1 MLSTLIYLE
10 NDLDQYLMLHRT
22 KKANDVNYG
31 KWIGIGGKFEHG
43 ESPRE
48 CLEREVKEEAGQKLK
63 AAVFRGIVTFI
74 YADQEPM
81 YIFLYTGQLENN
93 EVGQTREGDLA
104 WVDKDKIFDLTLWEG
119 DRIFLKELIG
129 SSTLMDIKLVYDEN
143 DVLKLV
149 EKR

>member
-22 KKANDVNYG
+22 KKANDVNHG

-43 ESPRE
+43 ESPME

>member
-22 KKANDVNYG
+22 KKANDVNHG

-43 ESPRE
+43 ESPME
-48 CLEREVKEEAGQKLK
+48 CLEREVKEEASQNLK
-63 AAVFRGIVTFI
+63 SAVFRGIVTFI
-74 YADQEPM
+74 YGDQEPM

-119 DRIFLKELIG
+119 DRIFLKELIE

>member
-10 NDLDQYLMLHRT
+10 NDLNQYLMLHRT
-22 KKANDVNYG
+22 KKANDVNHG

-43 ESPRE
+43 ESPME
-48 CLEREVKEEAGQKLK
+48 CLEREVKEEASQNLK
-63 AAVFRGIVTFI
+63 SAVFRGIVTFI
-74 YADQEPM
+74 YADLEPM

-93 EVGQTREGDLA
+93 EVGQTKEGDLA

-119 DRIFLKELIG
+119 DRIFLKELIE

>member
-1 MLSTLIYLE
+1 
-10 NDLDQYLMLHRT
+10 
-22 KKANDVNYG
+22 
-31 KWIGIGGKFEHG
+31 
-43 ESPRE
+43 
-48 CLEREVKEEAGQKLK
+48 
-63 AAVFRGIVTFI
+63 
-74 YADQEPM
+74 M

>member
-22 KKANDVNYG
+22 KKANDVNHG

-43 ESPRE
+43 ESPME
-48 CLEREVKEEAGQKLK
+48 CLEREVKEEASQNLK
-63 AAVFRGIVTFI
+63 SAVFRGIVTFT

>member
-22 KKANDVNYG
+22 KKANDVNHG

-43 ESPRE
+43 ESPME

-81 YIFLYTGQLENN
+81 YIFLYTGRLENN
-93 EVGQTREGDLA
+93 KVGQTREGDLA

-129 SSTLMDIKLVYDEN
+129 SSALMDIKLVYDEN

>member
-22 KKANDVNYG
+22 KKANDVNHG

-43 ESPRE
+43 ESPME

-93 EVGQTREGDLA
+93 KVGQTREGDLA

-129 SSTLMDIKLVYDEN
+129 SSALMDIKLVYDEN

>member
-22 KKANDVNYG
+22 KKANDVNHG

-43 ESPRE
+43 ESPME
-48 CLEREVKEEAGQKLK
+48 CLEREVKEEASQNLK
-63 AAVFRGIVTFI
+63 SAVFRGIVTFI
-74 YADQEPM
+74 YADLEPM

-93 EVGQTREGDLA
+93 EVGQTKEGDLA

>member
-22 KKANDVNYG
+22 KKANDVNHG

-43 ESPRE
+43 ESPME
-48 CLEREVKEEAGQKLK
+48 CLEREVKEEASQNLK
-63 AAVFRGIVTFI
+63 SAVFRGIVTFI
-74 YADQEPM
+74 YADLEPM

>member
-10 NDLDQYLMLHRT
+10 NDLNQYLMLHRT
-22 KKANDVNYG
+22 KKANDINQG

-43 ESPRE
+43 ESPME
-48 CLEREVKEEAGQKLK
+48 CLEREVKEEAGQNLK
-63 AAVFRGIVTFI
+63 SAVFRGIVTFI
-74 YADQEPM
+74 YADLEPM

-93 EVGQTREGDLA
+93 EVGQTKEGDLA

-119 DRIFLKELIG
+119 DRIFLKELIE

>member
-22 KKANDVNYG
+22 KKANDVNHG

-43 ESPRE
+43 ESPME
-48 CLEREVKEEAGQKLK
+48 CLEREVKEEASQNLK
-63 AAVFRGIVTFI
+63 SAVFRGIVTFI
-74 YADQEPM
+74 YDDQEPM

-129 SSTLMDIKLVYDEN
+129 SSTLMDIKLVYDKN

>member
-10 NDLDQYLMLHRT
+10 NDLNQYLMLHRT
-22 KKANDVNYG
+22 KKANDVNHG

-43 ESPRE
+43 ESPME
-48 CLEREVKEEAGQKLK
+48 CLEREVKEEASQNLK
-63 AAVFRGIVTFI
+63 SAVFRGIVTFI

-129 SSTLMDIKLVYDEN
+129 SSTLMDIKLVYDKN
-143 DVLKLV
+143 NVLKSV

>member
-1 MLSTLIYLE
+1 
-10 NDLDQYLMLHRT
+10 
-22 KKANDVNYG
+22 
-31 KWIGIGGKFEHG
+31 FEHG
-43 ESPRE
+43 ESPME
-48 CLEREVKEEAGQKLK
+48 CLEREVKEEASQNLK
-63 AAVFRGIVTFI
+63 SAVFRGIVTFI

>member
-22 KKANDVNYG
+22 KKANDVNHG

-43 ESPRE
+43 ESPME

-143 DVLKLV
+143 DILKLV

>member
-10 NDLDQYLMLHRT
+10 NDMDQYLMLHRT
-22 KKANDVNYG
+22 KKANDVNHG

-48 CLEREVKEEAGQKLK
+48 CLEREVLEEAGQALK
-63 AAVFRGIVTFI
+63 TATYRGIVTFI

-81 YIFLYTGQLENN
+81 YIFLYTGELENN
-93 EVGQTREGDLA
+93 EVGQTHEGDLS
-104 WVDKDKIFDLTLWEG
+104 WVDKDKIFDLKLWEG
-119 DRIFLKELIG
+119 DRIFLKDLVET
-129 SSTLMDIKLVYDEN
+129 STIMDIKLVYDEN

>member
-10 NDLDQYLMLHRT
+10 NDLNQYLMLHRT
-22 KKANDVNYG
+22 KKANDVNHG

-43 ESPRE
+43 ESPME
-48 CLEREVKEEAGQKLK
+48 CLEREVKEEASQNLK
-63 AAVFRGIVTFI
+63 SAVFRGIVTFI
-74 YADQEPM
+74 YADLEPM

-93 EVGQTREGDLA
+93 EVGQTKEGDLA

>member
-22 KKANDVNYG
+22 KKANDVNHG

-43 ESPRE
+43 ESPME
-48 CLEREVKEEAGQKLK
+48 CLEREVKEEASQNLK
-63 AAVFRGIVTFI
+63 SAVFRAIVTFI

-143 DVLKLV
+143 DVLKSV

>member
-22 KKANDVNYG
+22 KKANDVNHG

-43 ESPRE
+43 ESPME
-48 CLEREVKEEAGQKLK
+48 CLEREVKEEASQNLK
-63 AAVFRGIVTFI
+63 SAVFRGVVTFI
-74 YADQEPM
+74 YANKEPM

>member
-22 KKANDVNYG
+22 KKANDVNHG

-43 ESPRE
+43 ESPME

-129 SSTLMDIKLVYDEN
+129 SSALMDIKLVYDEN

>member
-22 KKANDVNYG
+22 KKANDVNHG

-43 ESPRE
+43 ESPME

-119 DRIFLKELIG
+119 DRIFLKVLIG

>member
-10 NDLDQYLMLHRT
+10 NDLNQYLMLHRT
-22 KKANDVNYG
+22 KKANDVNHG

-43 ESPRE
+43 ESPME
-48 CLEREVKEEAGQKLK
+48 CLEREVKEETSQNLK
-63 AAVFRGIVTFI
+63 SVVFRGVVTFI

-129 SSTLMDIKLVYDEN
+129 SSTLMDIKLVYDKN
-143 DVLKLV
+143 DVLKSV